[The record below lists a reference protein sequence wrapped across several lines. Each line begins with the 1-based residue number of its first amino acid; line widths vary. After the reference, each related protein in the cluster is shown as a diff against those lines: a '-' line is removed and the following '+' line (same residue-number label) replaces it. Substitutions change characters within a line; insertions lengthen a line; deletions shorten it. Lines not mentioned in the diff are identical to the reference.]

1 MATKKIETLVP
12 KVKREAPSCPDFIA
26 IEELRNSLIDFCI
39 NTDIYM
45 QNLEALQLA
54 KNINEYDV
62 TDLTIPTG
70 TEMNHLIDIFRDN
83 SGSGVPIVSEKTY
96 SRLEPKSQIGGIS
109 IYSYYGR
116 GTARYYTQRDQS
128 TILFAPTPDQ
138 AEKVYVLYSLKPT
151 ITSTTIPSIIANEYT
166 ETLVHGALYRLQ
178 MMKNS
183 PWSDIESAN
192 LNKQLYDKGEA
203 IAVRKTKYGNVGAAF
218 TVRNQEFA

>member
-96 SRLEPKSQIGGIS
+96 SRLEPKSQIGGITVIMAEAQPDITHKEIS
-109 IYSYYGR
+109 PLFYLPLPR
-116 GTARYYTQRDQS
+116 TKQRRFMFY
-128 TILFAPTPDQ
+128 I
-138 AEKVYVLYSLKPT
+138 V
-151 ITSTTIPSIIANEYT
+151 
-166 ETLVHGALYRLQ
+166 
-178 MMKNS
+178 
-183 PWSDIESAN
+183 
-192 LNKQLYDKGEA
+192 
-203 IAVRKTKYGNVGAAF
+203 
-218 TVRNQEFA
+218 